1 MLANAAAAVKADK
14 KAALVMFNNGEVS
27 FKYRRL
33 ISVLLRSQR
42 WPVRGCYSLIDG
54 YGCQSPQGPHLKCIR
69 PRTIRSGAEAGR
81 RGQRGHLYVSKA
93 RRGQDAGSESNIHH
107 EGRGSRLRC
116 WVLQINTRA
125 GSLAV
130 RRLLYPPRSGR
141 IRWVGRED
149 RRRRVAQG
157 QAKAKAQ
164 GRYSGR
170 PAKTLRRTRVSH
182 ACSTPACHGHKYK
195 IHSSAVAR
203 RSQRSPSECA
213 RRKPPRRPA
222 LSSLPFDVG
231 EREPPMEAECGHW
244 IEMRAPSR

>member
-1 MLANAAAAVKADK
+1 MARFVVSGQVDGIYDRDSNEVRAPARVSKVSAFTQRVLSAINDLMLDILAAV
-14 KAALVMFNNGEVS
+14 
-27 FKYRRL
+27 
-33 ISVLLRSQR
+33 
-42 WPVRGCYSLIDG
+42 
-54 YGCQSPQGPHLKCIR
+54 
-69 PRTIRSGAEAGR
+69 
-81 RGQRGHLYVSKA
+81 A
-93 RRGQDAGSESNIHH
+93 RKD
-107 EGRGSRLRC
+107 
-116 WVLQINTRA
+116 
-125 GSLAV
+125 
-130 RRLLYPPRSGR
+130 Y
-141 IRWVGRED
+141 ED

>member
-1 MLANAAAAVKADK
+1 MACMLIIRAASAAALVVGTSAFAQEAQYGTAKEAQAMLANAAAAVKADK
-14 KAALVMFNNGEVS
+14 KAALVMFNNGEVG
-27 FKYRRL
+27 FKVSRL

-54 YGCQSPQGPHLKCIR
+54 YGYQSPQGPHRKCIR

-81 RGQRGHLYVSKA
+81 RGERGHLYVSKA

-141 IRWVGRED
+141 IRWVGRY
-149 RRRRVAQG
+149 A
-157 QAKAKAQ
+157 
-164 GRYSGR
+164 
-170 PAKTLRRTRVSH
+170 
-182 ACSTPACHGHKYK
+182 
-195 IHSSAVAR
+195 
-203 RSQRSPSECA
+203 
-213 RRKPPRRPA
+213 
-222 LSSLPFDVG
+222 SLATFGGTSV
-231 EREPPMEAECGHW
+231 ELAATSM
-244 IEMRAPSR
+244 S